1 METSVWV
8 VWATMGSNAD
18 GCQENGARE
27 VGKIGV
33 MIAALGILGATTVM
47 KQANRAIPLKLGNG
61 SLGMNVGGQFLGKS
75 PSQRYAGSS
84 WR

>member
-1 METSVWV
+1 
-8 VWATMGSNAD
+8 MGNTPKTGQCLIGTNAD

-33 MIAALGILGATTVM
+33 MIAALGILGATEVM

-61 SLGMNVGGQFLGKS
+61 SLGMIVGGQFLT
-75 PSQRYAGSS
+75 QLT
-84 WR
+84 